1 MRHVFHRHYDHIPPG
16 KAVLTKKRWID
27 QTNPLDGLGIALIR
41 KQLDFLV
48 VEVSKYLLQPLWP
61 YDQLGKLPTGSAG
74 NHQPLKL
81 EGSSASRL

>member
-1 MRHVFHRHYDHIPPG
+1 MSSTGIMTIFLQV
-16 KAVLTKKRWID
+16 KQVLTKKRWID

-41 KQLDFLV
+41 KQIDFLA
-48 VEVSKYLLQPLWP
+48 VETSKYLLKPLWP

-81 EGSSASRL
+81 EGSFASRL